1 MNTKLVIATIALA
14 AFALPTEAVQAR
26 GKAFAKTVPALTG
39 APPEGFAIGKGMTAY
54 NGSVDGSIYRS
65 DLRSGRGE
73 VLIDA
78 FEAWTPSTCR
88 LLGMRVDPRTNYL
101 FAAGCFWGNSRVYD
115 ADTGALIM
123 EYQLDSSG
131 GSVIND
137 LAITKD
143 GVYFTDF
150 AQPFLYRLPL
160 SRNGGL
166 PDADAAVSIPLTGD
180 FGTGVSNGIVATPDG
195 TTLII
200 GDSFRS
206 KLFRVDPMT
215 GDAKEIVVD
224 PPLSGFLDGIAMRGK
239 TLYIMTPYNLGDPED
254 IDRIQVVELDNDLLS
269 GSLVGKITDPDLDG
283 VASGAL
289 FGSSLYVNNSRYRTF
304 PQPDTEYSLIRLDVK
319 NVQP

>member
-1 MNTKLVIATIALA
+1 MNTKLVIATITLA
-14 AFALPTEAVQAR
+14 ALALPTEAVQAR

-39 APPEGFAIGKGMTAY
+39 APPEGFAIGKGSTAY
-54 NGSVDGSIYRS
+54 NGSVDGSIYRV

-73 VLIDA
+73 VLVDVI
-78 FEAWTPSTCR
+78 EPWTMSTCR

-166 PDADAAVSIPLTGD
+166 PDADAVVSIPLTGD
-180 FGTGVSNGIVATPDG
+180 FGAGVSNGIVATPDG
-195 TTLII
+195 KALII

-215 GDAKEIVVD
+215 GDAKEIVVE

-239 TLYIMTPYNLGDPED
+239 TLYIMTPYNPGDPKD

-269 GSLVGKITDPDLDG
+269 GSLVGNITDFDLDG
-283 VASGAL
+283 VASGAF
-289 FGSSLYVNNSRYRTF
+289 FGNALYVNNSRYRTF
-304 PQPDTEYSLIRLDVK
+304 PKPDTEYWLTRLSIKDI
-319 NVQP
+319 QP

>member
-39 APPEGFAIGKGMTAY
+39 APPEGFAIGKGTTAY

-73 VLIDA
+73 ILVDVI
-78 FEAWTPSTCR
+78 EPWTESTCR

-166 PDADAAVSIPLTGD
+166 PDAGAAVSIPLTGN

-195 TTLII
+195 KTLII

-239 TLYIMTPYNLGDPED
+239 TLYIMTPYNPRDPED